1 MNSVPLLGWGCSLT
15 ITLSTGAPS
24 GPRTTPLH
32 DPVEDVAE
40 AITPEMAKISAKTVG
55 TRSIHEVYLLKQPT
69 RPILSD
75 IEEADA
81 STGATRL
88 GVESL
93 ARYADIHREPA
104 STQSRLNVSTACTRE
119 LFCPA
124 ARDRE
129 NE

>member
-55 TRSIHEVYLLKQPT
+55 TSRSIHEVYLLKQPT

-81 STGATRL
+81 SLGAASESDFEVCEVRD
-88 GVESL
+88 GPEAVEMAEVL
-93 ARYADIHREPA
+93 HPD
-104 STQSRLNVSTACTRE
+104 
-119 LFCPA
+119 
-124 ARDRE
+124 
-129 NE
+129 

>member
-15 ITLSTGAPS
+15 ITPSTGAPC

-81 STGATRL
+81 SLGAAS
-88 GVESL
+88 ES
-93 ARYADIHREPA
+93 DFE
-104 STQSRLNVSTACTRE
+104 VCE
-119 LFCPA
+119 V
-124 ARDRE
+124 RDGPE
-129 NE
+129 AVAMAEVLHPDSIT